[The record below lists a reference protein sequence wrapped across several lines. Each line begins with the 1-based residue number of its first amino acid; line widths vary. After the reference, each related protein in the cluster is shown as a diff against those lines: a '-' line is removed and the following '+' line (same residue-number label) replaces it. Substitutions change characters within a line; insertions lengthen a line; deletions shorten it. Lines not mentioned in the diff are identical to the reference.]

1 MDSTKDFG
9 MFGESIAANYLEKKG
24 YTILARNYQK
34 PWGEIDIIAKQDD
47 VVVFIEVK
55 SNARDLGYEFNPEVR
70 VDEKKLN
77 KITKTAALYLEYEY
91 GTMDTEWRVDI
102 VAVTIIEDERKAK
115 ITHFKNV
122 AEAWN

>member
-1 MDSTKDFG
+1 MEHRKDIGF
-9 MFGESIAANYLEKKG
+9 FGESLASLYLQKKG
-24 YTILARNYQK
+24 YTVLERNYRK
-34 PWGEIDIIAKQDD
+34 PWGEIDIIAKHGD
-47 VVVFIEVK
+47 VVVFVEVK
-55 SNARDLGYEFNPEVR
+55 ANTKDFGHEFNPEVR

-102 VAVTIIEDERKAK
+102 VSVTIINHENKAK

-122 AEAWN
+122 AEDWN